1 MADEEKKTKPKKKKN
16 SKVDTPTIIFF
27 AIMIVGLIVLTV
39 ILLTKPTSKI
49 YTKDY
54 GQFVVSV
61 EVYSNNKVD
70 VAVDAGEDRVVQSG
84 TFEEI
89 KDDDIENNYK
99 ALFVS
104 EDEETSEKSEFSVE
118 LVIVDDTLTMN
129 YDDGSQVVLKEKK

>member
-27 AIMIVGLIVLTV
+27 TIMIVGLIVLTA

-54 GQFVVSV
+54 GKFVVSV

-104 EDEETSEKSEFSVE
+104 EDEETGEKSEFSVE

>member
-99 ALFVS
+99 ASFVS
-104 EDEETSEKSEFSVE
+104 EDEETGEKSEFSVE

>member
-89 KDDDIENNYK
+89 KDDDVENNYK
-99 ALFVS
+99 ATFIA
-104 EDEETSEKSEFSVE
+104 EDEETGEKSETVVE
-118 LVIVDDTLTMN
+118 LVVVDDTLTIN

>member
-104 EDEETSEKSEFSVE
+104 ENEETGEKSEFSVE

>member
-70 VAVDAGEDRVVQSG
+70 VAVDAGEDRVVQPG

>member
-1 MADEEKKTKPKKKKN
+1 MVNEEKKTKPRKKKN
-16 SKVDTPTIIFF
+16 NKVDTSTIVFF
-27 AIMIVGLIVLTV
+27 VIMIVGLIVLTI

-54 GQFVVSV
+54 GQFVVSI
-61 EVYSNNKVD
+61 EVYSNNRVD
-70 VAVDAGEDRVVQSG
+70 VAVDVDKDRVVQSG

-89 KDDDIENNYK
+89 KDDDIENNYE

-104 EDEETSEKSEFSVE
+104 EDEETGEKSEISVE

-129 YDDGSQVVLKEKK
+129 YDGAQVVLKETK

>member
-89 KDDDIENNYK
+89 KDDDVENNYK
-99 ALFVS
+99 ATFVS
-104 EDEETSEKSEFSVE
+104 EDEETGEKSETVVE
-118 LVIVDDTLTMN
+118 LVVVDDTLTIN

>member
-70 VAVDAGEDRVVQSG
+70 VVVDAGEDRVVQSG
-84 TFEEI
+84 TFKEI

-104 EDEETSEKSEFSVE
+104 EDEETGEKSETSVE

>member
-49 YTKDY
+49 YIKDY

-104 EDEETSEKSEFSVE
+104 EDEETGEKSETSVE
-118 LVIVDDTLTMN
+118 LVIVDDTLTIN

>member
-1 MADEEKKTKPKKKKN
+1 MADEEKKTKPKKKN

-104 EDEETSEKSEFSVE
+104 EDEETGEKSEFSVE

>member
-16 SKVDTPTIIFF
+16 SKVDMPTIIFF

-89 KDDDIENNYK
+89 KDDDVENNYK
-99 ALFVS
+99 ATFVS
-104 EDEETSEKSEFSVE
+104 EDEETGEKSETVVE
-118 LVIVDDTLTMN
+118 LVVVDDTLTMN

>member
-54 GQFVVSV
+54 GKFVVSV

-99 ALFVS
+99 ATFVS
-104 EDEETSEKSEFSVE
+104 EDEETGEKSEFSVE

>member
-54 GQFVVSV
+54 GKFVVSV
-61 EVYSNNKVD
+61 EVYNNNKVD
-70 VAVDAGEDRVVQSG
+70 VAVDTGEDQVVQSG

-99 ALFVS
+99 ATFVS
-104 EDEETSEKSEFSVE
+104 EDEETGEKSEFSVE

>member
-89 KDDDIENNYK
+89 KDDDVENNYK
-99 ALFVS
+99 ATFVS
-104 EDEETSEKSEFSVE
+104 EDEETGEKSETVVE
-118 LVIVDDTLTMN
+118 LVVVDDTLTMN